1 MADFEWPDRE
11 LRRAGTRIKKEEMVD
26 IIDAIIIRKSIR
38 DFTADPVPKQILKE
52 ILDTASRAPSAEN
65 SQPWK
70 FTIIAGEVL
79 NAIRQANVE
88 KLNSGAPSHPD
99 LQTKGLPSDS
109 VYRRRQI
116 EIAKQIFKLMDI
128 AREDKEKRDRWMRRG
143 FRYFNAPAAIVVYV
157 DRSLSYPRPLFD
169 IGAVTQ
175 NICLAALHYGLGT
188 CIANQGI
195 AFPEVL
201 HEFAG
206 IPESKRIMISIAIGY
221 PNWDFPANKVVSTRE
236 PIEDISTWIGFE

>member
-1 MADFEWPDRE
+1 M
-11 LRRAGTRIKKEEMVD
+11 D
-26 IIDAIIIRKSIR
+26 IIDAIIMRKSIR
-38 DFTADPVPKQILKE
+38 DFKADPVPKQILKE
-52 ILDTASRAPSAEN
+52 ILDTATRAPSAEN
-65 SQPWK
+65 SQPWE

-79 NAIRQANVE
+79 NTIRQANIE

-99 LQTKGLPSDS
+99 LQTKGLPPDS
-109 VYRRRQI
+109 IYRRRQI

-128 AREDKEKRDRWMRRG
+128 SREDKEKRDLWMRRG

-157 DRSLSYPRPLFD
+157 DRSLSYPRTLFD

-201 HEFAG
+201 YEFAG
-206 IPESKRIMISIAIGY
+206 ISESKRIMISIPIGY